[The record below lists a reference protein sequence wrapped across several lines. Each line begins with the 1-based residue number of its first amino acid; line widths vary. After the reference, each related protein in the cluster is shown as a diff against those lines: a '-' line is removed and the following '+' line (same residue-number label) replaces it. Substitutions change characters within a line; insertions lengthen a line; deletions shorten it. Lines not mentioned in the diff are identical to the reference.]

1 MIDYIMM
8 YEQVNKMKG
17 EALLMLRMASARVKR
32 STLEVKGYS
41 GASL

>member
-1 MIDYIMM
+1 MIDDIMM
-8 YEQVNKMKG
+8 YEQVNKTKG
-17 EALLMLRMASARVKR
+17 RTLSMPRMASTRVKR